1 MADFADALETQE
13 VTLMDTVHFSIVQAL
28 SMAGSTFAIGIFLG
42 WILALFQ
49 VSGSNDPTHRD
60 DRKD

>member
-1 MADFADALETQE
+1 MNTFELS
-13 VTLMDTVHFSIVQAL
+13 VVQAL
-28 SMAGSTFAIGIFLG
+28 SMAGSTFAVGIFLG

-49 VSGSNDPTHRD
+49 VSGSADHK

>member
-1 MADFADALETQE
+1 
-13 VTLMDTVHFSIVQAL
+13 MDTVHFSIVQAL
-28 SMAGSTFAIGIFLG
+28 SMAGSTFVIGIFLG

-49 VSGSNDPTHRD
+49 VSGSNDPNNRD